1 MMRLT
6 CSWIM
11 ATVSLFLWTQLHAA
25 PPEELLFGGD
35 YEVQSIVDLNYCEQN
50 KENDDNKADAYKHK
64 LDLFI
69 PKGKKDFPVLMFIH
83 GGAWMSGDR
92 KLYGLD
98 QLSAIPKNS
107 APCPHSRC
115 CTSIRMDAY
124 KYWDLRRASGSNLCH
139 GPIGRRSFS
148 GAFGNE

>member
-1 MMRLT
+1 MTRLT

-64 LDLFI
+64 
-69 PKGKKDFPVLMFIH
+69 
-83 GGAWMSGDR
+83 
-92 KLYGLD
+92 
-98 QLSAIPKNS
+98 
-107 APCPHSRC
+107 
-115 CTSIRMDAY
+115 CTHTTTRPST
-124 KYWDLRRASGSNLCH
+124 
-139 GPIGRRSFS
+139 SFS
-148 GAFGNE
+148 VFSISCNPI